1 MERKFSDQELIRR
14 THLQELK
21 NQNKNP
27 FLITKVDRSMFLKD
41 FAEKYKNFS
50 KEELHNMDLEKLTL
64 AGRLIGIRQTFGI
77 IQDFSA
83 KLQIYIN
90 KKNVAPEVFSTF
102 KSLDIGDIIELEG
115 VAMKTN
121 SDEITLNVINIRL
134 VAKSLKVLPEKYHG
148 LVDEEIK
155 ARQRYLDLIVNDE
168 AKNTFIKRSLII
180 REMRNWLDNK
190 GFFEVET
197 PVLQDILSGAAA
209 RPFITHHNTLNK
221 EYYLRIATEI
231 ALKKCIIGGFE
242 KVYEIGRIF
251 RNEGMDST
259 HNPEFTSVELY
270 IAYVDLWYIMQLTED
285 LIRHIA
291 TKLNL
296 LNPTFRGFSIDLN
309 KPFKKA
315 HMVDLI
321 NEYVGVNF
329 FEVKSDEQAIEL
341 AKKHHVKLL
350 DHQKN
355 FGHIVNAFF
364 ETFVEEKL
372 VEPTF
377 VYGHPL
383 QVSPLTKKNQSDPR
397 FVDRFELF
405 ICQKEFANAY
415 SEINDPIDQYE
426 RFIAQLEE
434 AKLGNDEASELDMEF
449 IEALEYGMP
458 PTGGLGIGVDRLVM
472 LLTSN
477 DSIRNVLLFP
487 HMKDKTK

>member
-14 THLQELK
+14 NHLQELK
-21 NQNKNP
+21 DQNKNP
-27 FLITKVDRSMFLKD
+27 FLATKVERSMSLKD
-41 FAEKYKNFS
+41 FAEEYKNFS
-50 KEELHNMDLEKLTL
+50 KEELHNMDLKKVTL
-64 AGRLIGIRQTFGI
+64 AGRLIGVRQTFGI
-77 IQDFSA
+77 IQDFST

-90 KKNVAPEVFSTF
+90 KKNVDPEVFSTF
-102 KSLDIGDIIELEG
+102 KSLDIGDIVELQG

-121 SDEITLNVINIRL
+121 SDEITLNVTNIKL

-168 AKNTFIKRSLII
+168 SKNTFIKRSLII
-180 REMRNWLDNK
+180 REMRNWLDSQ

-209 RPFITHHNTLNK
+209 RPFITHHNTLDK
-221 EYYLRIATEI
+221 QYYLRIATEI
-231 ALKKCIIGGFE
+231 ALKKCIVGGFE

-270 IAYVDLWYIMQLTED
+270 VAYVDLWYIMQLTED

-291 TKLNL
+291 TKLKL
-296 LNPTFRGFSIDLN
+296 LNPTFRGFSVDLN

-321 NEYVGVNF
+321 NEHVGVNF
-329 FEVKSDEQAIEL
+329 FEVKSDEQALEL

-372 VEPTF
+372 IEPTF
-377 VYGHPL
+377 VYGHPV
-383 QVSPLTKKNQSDPR
+383 QVSPLTKKNQEDPR

-415 SEINDPIDQYE
+415 SEINDPIDQYG
-426 RFIAQLEE
+426 RFVAQLEE
-434 AKLGNDEASELDMEF
+434 AKLGNDEANELDMEF

-487 HMKDKTK
+487 HMKDKAK

>member
-1 MERKFSDQELIRR
+1 
-14 THLQELK
+14 
-21 NQNKNP
+21 
-27 FLITKVDRSMFLKD
+27 
-41 FAEKYKNFS
+41 
-50 KEELHNMDLEKLTL
+50 
-64 AGRLIGIRQTFGI
+64 
-77 IQDFSA
+77 
-83 KLQIYIN
+83 
-90 KKNVAPEVFSTF
+90 
-102 KSLDIGDIIELEG
+102 
-115 VAMKTN
+115 
-121 SDEITLNVINIRL
+121 
-134 VAKSLKVLPEKYHG
+134 
-148 LVDEEIK
+148 
-155 ARQRYLDLIVNDE
+155 
-168 AKNTFIKRSLII
+168 
-180 REMRNWLDNK
+180 
-190 GFFEVET
+190 
-197 PVLQDILSGAAA
+197 
-209 RPFITHHNTLNK
+209 
-221 EYYLRIATEI
+221 
-231 ALKKCIIGGFE
+231 
-242 KVYEIGRIF
+242 
-251 RNEGMDST
+251 
-259 HNPEFTSVELY
+259 
-270 IAYVDLWYIMQLTED
+270 MQLTED

>member
-50 KEELHNMDLEKLTL
+50 KEELYNMDLEKLTL

-121 SDEITLNVINIRL
+121 SDEITLNVTNIRL

-270 IAYVDLWYIMQLTED
+270 IAYVDL
-285 LIRHIA
+285 
-291 TKLNL
+291 
-296 LNPTFRGFSIDLN
+296 
-309 KPFKKA
+309 
-315 HMVDLI
+315 
-321 NEYVGVNF
+321 
-329 FEVKSDEQAIEL
+329 
-341 AKKHHVKLL
+341 
-350 DHQKN
+350 
-355 FGHIVNAFF
+355 
-364 ETFVEEKL
+364 
-372 VEPTF
+372 
-377 VYGHPL
+377 
-383 QVSPLTKKNQSDPR
+383 
-397 FVDRFELF
+397 
-405 ICQKEFANAY
+405 
-415 SEINDPIDQYE
+415 
-426 RFIAQLEE
+426 
-434 AKLGNDEASELDMEF
+434 
-449 IEALEYGMP
+449 
-458 PTGGLGIGVDRLVM
+458 
-472 LLTSN
+472 
-477 DSIRNVLLFP
+477 
-487 HMKDKTK
+487 